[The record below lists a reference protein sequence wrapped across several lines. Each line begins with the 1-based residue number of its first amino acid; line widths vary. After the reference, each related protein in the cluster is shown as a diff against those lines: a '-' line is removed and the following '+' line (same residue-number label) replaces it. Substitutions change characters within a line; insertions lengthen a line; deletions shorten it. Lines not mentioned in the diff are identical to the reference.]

1 MQVDGCQKF
10 NVAIK
15 RDLRHN
21 DKFDELLNVQ
31 TLEKQTEQKV
41 NTILSLSITVL
52 ILRSEEDFSSTSA
65 SLYYHSGN
73 LTLGN
78 LFDIKS
84 SMILI

>member
-1 MQVDGCQKF
+1 MQVDDCQKF

-52 ILRSEEDFSSTSA
+52 ILRSEEDFSLNV
-65 SLYYHSGN
+65 SLV
-73 LTLGN
+73 
-78 LFDIKS
+78 
-84 SMILI
+84 ILSQWKFNPWQPL